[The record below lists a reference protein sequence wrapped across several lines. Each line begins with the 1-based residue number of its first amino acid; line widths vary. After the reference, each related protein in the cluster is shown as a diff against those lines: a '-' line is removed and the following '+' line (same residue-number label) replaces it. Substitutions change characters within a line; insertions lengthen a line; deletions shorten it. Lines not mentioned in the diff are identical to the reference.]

1 MLRHAYLVAAMIF
14 NPACVFGTRQ
24 EPPRESKP
32 PPPGQREQ
40 RSPPGRRVIQARN
53 EPSADTLALKE
64 PTRDFLLESAILQ
77 ASPRSAL
84 ICYEKRGPFER
95 AALRDVLITVEP
107 GTIDLDRSYWGFRGY
122 DMIDTQL
129 EGVEITGFGRIT
141 PKHDEGHAIY
151 LNLAGSLSLSGCDI
165 HHNGGQGLQLVNR
178 PQESVLPPGPA
189 RGTIAVHETR
199 FRENGFNPDRGA
211 SQVSI
216 FGTGQ
221 AVELED
227 VEISAG
233 FDDTA
238 WPNGRTSGGLL
249 IEPEAFDPRHPER
262 LVWWRPVELPEG
274 FSIPFTQGRTSLE
287 RVTIRLQ
294 KPSRPLAQIK
304 GCKSLEVRECLFEGG
319 TVQLDDPEKPG
330 RSCGSITWIGNR
342 GDALVYREGKLVGP
356 ASQDFVIEAASSSP
370 PSASGGTED

>member
-1 MLRHAYLVAAMIF
+1 MIL
-14 NPACVFGTRQ
+14 NAACVFGARQ
-24 EPPRESKP
+24 QPPQESKP
-32 PPPGQREQ
+32 LPPVPREQ
-40 RSPPGRRVIQARN
+40 ESAPQRRVIRARN

-64 PTRDFLLESAILQ
+64 PTRGFALESALLQ

-95 AALRDVLITVEP
+95 VVLRDLLIKVVP
-107 GTIDLDRSYWGFRGY
+107 GTIDLDRSYWGVRGY
-122 DMIDTQL
+122 DMSDALL

-151 LNLAGSLSLSGCDI
+151 LNLAGSLSLIGCDI

-178 PQESVLPPGPA
+178 PHESVLPPGPA
-189 RGTIAVHETR
+189 RGTIAVRETR

-221 AVELED
+221 AVEFQD

-233 FDDTA
+233 FDETA

-249 IEPEAFDPRHPER
+249 IEPESFEARNPER

-274 FSIPFTQGRTSLE
+274 FVVPFTQGPTSLE
-287 RVTIRLQ
+287 RVTIRHQ
-294 KPSRPLAQIK
+294 NPSRPLAQIK
-304 GCKSLEVRECLFEGG
+304 GCESLEVRECLFEGG

-330 RSCGSITWIGNR
+330 RSCGRITWVGNR
-342 GDALVYREGKLVGP
+342 GDALVYREGKLLGP
-356 ASQDFVIEAASSSP
+356 ASQDFVIEPAPTSATDVSGSP
-370 PSASGGTED
+370 RD